1 MYLLFIICD
10 LWLRKLLLITHHFI
24 ANHFIFRSL
33 SFPALH
39 NQNVH
44 ADNHQQRNDKPQK
57 NVTNRA
63 QITFLFLLTEFQ
75 FIQTIRQHVFIRQA
89 VITPLIQNDTILYQ
103 VMSSIWQKGYSAPVL
118 SRHNS
123 ICSSGEEVRA

>member
-10 LWLRKLLLITHHFI
+10 LWLRKL
-24 ANHFIFRSL
+24 FIFLSL

-39 NQNVH
+39 NQNIH

-75 FIQTIRQHVFIRQA
+75 FIQAIRLHIFIR
-89 VITPLIQNDTILYQ
+89 
-103 VMSSIWQKGYSAPVL
+103 
-118 SRHNS
+118 
-123 ICSSGEEVRA
+123 

>member
-10 LWLRKLLLITHHFI
+10 LWLRKL
-24 ANHFIFRSL
+24 FIFLSL
-33 SFPALH
+33 PLSLALH
-39 NQNVH
+39 NQNIH

-75 FIQTIRQHVFIRQA
+75 FIQAIRQHIFIR
-89 VITPLIQNDTILYQ
+89 
-103 VMSSIWQKGYSAPVL
+103 
-118 SRHNS
+118 
-123 ICSSGEEVRA
+123 